1 MRQFNMGRIWESG
14 NFDITFKQLRSN
26 LKFRG
31 LFPLPFV
38 NGYPVSAAD
47 WQRRK
52 YCVLYSSAF
61 L

>member
-31 LFPLPFV
+31 LFPLPI
-38 NGYPVSAAD
+38 GSAGNIAFYI
-47 WQRRK
+47 Q
-52 YCVLYSSAF
+52 VLF
-61 L
+61 WDE